1 MLILANGVLALVLVR
16 LNMLHTNIILK
27 YIFCVSS
34 LFYGFGKKRMSKRPF
49 NFNQYTD
56 DDLDNL
62 SQVTEQDILAA
73 HQTFVQAVSSRF
85 KNLIL
90 AIKEQLFNDKV

>member
-1 MLILANGVLALVLVR
+1 M
-16 LNMLHTNIILK
+16 
-27 YIFCVSS
+27 
-34 LFYGFGKKRMSKRPF
+34 GKKRPF

-56 DDLDNL
+56 EDLDAL

-73 HQTFVQAVSSRF
+73 HQTFVAAVAARF

-90 AIKEQLFNDKV
+90 AVKVQLFGDDNG

>member
-1 MLILANGVLALVLVR
+1 MLILASGVLALVLVR
-16 LNMLHTNIILK
+16 PNTLHTNTTLK
-27 YIFCVSS
+27 YIFYVSS

-49 NFNQYTD
+49 NFNQYTEE
-56 DDLDNL
+56 DLDNL

-73 HQTFVQAVSSRF
+73 HQTFVQAVSERF

-90 AIKEQLFNDKV
+90 AIKIQIFGKN

>member
-1 MLILANGVLALVLVR
+1 M
-16 LNMLHTNIILK
+16 
-27 YIFCVSS
+27 
-34 LFYGFGKKRMSKRPF
+34 KRKRPY

-56 DDLDNL
+56 EDLDNL

-73 HQTFVQAVSSRF
+73 HQTFVAAVAARF

-90 AIKEQLFNDKV
+90 AVKVQIFGDDN

>member
-1 MLILANGVLALVLVR
+1 MLILASGVLALVLVR
-16 LNMLHTNIILK
+16 LNTLHTNITLK
-27 YIFCVSS
+27 YIFYVSS

-49 NFNQYTD
+49 NFNQYSEE
-56 DDLDNL
+56 DLDNL

-73 HQTFVQAVSSRF
+73 HQTFVQAVSERF

-90 AIKEQLFNDKV
+90 AVKELLFND

>member
-1 MLILANGVLALVLVR
+1 MAIP
-16 LNMLHTNIILK
+16 
-27 YIFCVSS
+27 
-34 LFYGFGKKRMSKRPF
+34 KK

-56 DDLDNL
+56 EDLDNL

-73 HQTFVQAVSSRF
+73 HQTWATAVSERF

-90 AIKEQLFNDKV
+90 AVKVVLFRGNNE

>member
-1 MLILANGVLALVLVR
+1 M
-16 LNMLHTNIILK
+16 
-27 YIFCVSS
+27 
-34 LFYGFGKKRMSKRPF
+34 GKRRPF

-73 HQTFVQAVSSRF
+73 HQTFVQAVSERF

-90 AIKEQLFNDKV
+90 AIRVVLFGENGNG

>member
-1 MLILANGVLALVLVR
+1 M
-16 LNMLHTNIILK
+16 
-27 YIFCVSS
+27 
-34 LFYGFGKKRMSKRPF
+34 GKKRPY

-56 DDLDNL
+56 EDLDAL

-73 HQTFVQAVSSRF
+73 HQTFVAAVSAKF

-90 AIKEQLFNDKV
+90 AIKVQLFGDNNG

>member
-1 MLILANGVLALVLVR
+1 
-16 LNMLHTNIILK
+16 
-27 YIFCVSS
+27 
-34 LFYGFGKKRMSKRPF
+34 MSKKRPF

-73 HQTFVQAVSSRF
+73 HQTFVQAVSERF

-90 AIKEQLFNDKV
+90 AVKVVLFGENNE